1 MYTYTYIVTCVFL
14 IVGLRTTFRKNIKLN
29 YAYVGMNSYLAQVLM
44 RNNWRMHIMFPDWRC
59 DAKLQIASRRIPEL

>member
-29 YAYVGMNSYLAQVLM
+29 YAYVSMNSYLAQVLP
-44 RNNWRMHIMFPDWRC
+44 FALSS
-59 DAKLQIASRRIPEL
+59 DAYASYTGAVARASM